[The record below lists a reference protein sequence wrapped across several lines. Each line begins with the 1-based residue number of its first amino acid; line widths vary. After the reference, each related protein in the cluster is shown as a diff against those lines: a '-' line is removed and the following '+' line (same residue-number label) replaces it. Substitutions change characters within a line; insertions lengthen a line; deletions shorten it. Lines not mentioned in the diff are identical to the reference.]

1 MIGAL
6 ASYIATEN
14 EHFQPMNV
22 NFGIMSPIKEK
33 IRDKKLKK
41 QRIAERALA
50 TLDEFKQQL

>member
-1 MIGAL
+1 MIITTAP
-6 ASYIATEN
+6 AK
-14 EHFQPMNV
+14 HFQPMNV

-50 TLDEFKQQL
+50 MLEEFKAQHSLG

>member
-1 MIGAL
+1 
-6 ASYIATEN
+6 
-14 EHFQPMNV
+14 MNV

-50 TLDEFKQQL
+50 TLEEFKKNL